1 MVIIERQIQK
11 SPLGQVDRIG
21 GVGQEVHS
29 HRESTGI
36 SCHEAVP
43 QPGRRSHHR
52 YAHY

>member
-11 SPLGQVDRIG
+11 VRSGKWTELGELDKKFTAI
-21 GVGQEVHS
+21 
-29 HRESTGI
+29 ESQLGFP
-36 SCHEAVP
+36 AKRRP